1 MKKTLHVISFDV
13 PFPANYGGVIDI
25 YFKLKWLNKLGVNI
39 ILHCFKYGREERT
52 ELNEICSKVYYY
64 NRSKYVN
71 PFIGDM
77 PYIVKTRNN
86 ENLLDNLLLDKH
98 PILFEGIHSTFF
110 LNHPKLKS
118 RYKMVRT
125 HNIEH
130 EYYKNLELVESNYF
144 KKYFFRTES
153 DNLKL
158 YEKKLKHAQCLL
170 TISKNDYEHY
180 KSKGFI
186 TKLVSAF
193 HGNDQ
198 VKINAG
204 IGKFILYHGNLSV
217 GENNFA
223 ALHLVNNVFKHLQY
237 PIIIA
242 GNNPSKELKKVCSFY
257 KHISLREDWDNNTIN
272 KAISEAQVNVLFT
285 FQGTGIKLKLL
296 NALYTGR
303 HCIVNNKMIEN
314 TGLEALCHLSEN
326 DEICIKQIN
335 QLWEKDFINDD
346 IKLREKLLNEKG
358 FSNSYNAKI
367 IVDLI

>member
-1 MKKTLHVISFDV
+1 LKKSLHVISFDV

-25 YFKLKWLNKLGVNI
+25 YFKLKWLHKLGVNI
-39 ILHCFKYGREERT
+39 ILHCFKYGRDEQS
-52 ELNEICSKVYYY
+52 ELNKICTKVIYY

-86 ENLLDNLLLDKH
+86 EALLDNLLLDKH
-98 PILFEGIHSTFF
+98 PILFEGIHSTYF
-110 LNHPKLKS
+110 LNHPKLKN
-118 RYKMVRT
+118 RFKMVRT

-144 KKYFFRTES
+144 KKYFFRNES
-153 DNLKL
+153 DNLKM

-170 TISKNDYEHY
+170 SISYNDYLHY
-180 KSKGFI
+180 KGKGFN
-186 TKLVSAF
+186 TELVSAF

-198 VKINAG
+198 VNIKSG

-223 ALHLVNNVFKHLQY
+223 AIHLVNHVFKYLQI

-242 GNNPSKELKKVCSFY
+242 GNNPSKELQKLCSMY
-257 KHISLREDWDNNTIN
+257 QHISLKDDWDNHTIN
-272 KAISEAQVNVLFT
+272 NAISEAQINVLFT

-296 NALYTGR
+296 NALYSGK
-303 HCIVNNKMIEN
+303 HCVVNNKMIEN
-314 TGLEALCHLSEN
+314 TGLEALCHLSET
-326 DEICIKQIN
+326 DEMCIQQIN
-335 QLWEKDFINDD
+335 LLWQKEFSNED
-346 IKLREKLLNEKG
+346 IKAREKILNEKG
-358 FSNSYNAKI
+358 FSNLHNAKI